1 MGKFDNYIGDLILKN
16 LSRMLGVFYLL
27 LFLNGCLSIG
37 SGPLTN
43 SISIPASQFKVK
55 HKLPKGFCLDRSAN
69 SSTGLQET
77 LVITNC
83 IEVNN
88 GDKLYFSRRPVDTIV
103 NITFTQ
109 SSVPKKISQKKYL
122 SEIANKMEF
131 KKFTAVFSNKKL
143 IYGEKK
149 LQNEFFY
156 VNFQMVSSSKRREF
170 VRKYFFFVDNKVVVM
185 TIVSFHKPRK
195 STYSS
200 FESFIKKLSKPSS

>member
-1 MGKFDNYIGDLILKN
+1 LKN
-16 LSRMLGVFYLL
+16 LSRMLAGFS
-27 LFLNGCLSIG
+27 LFMFLSGCLSIG

-43 SISIPASQFKVK
+43 SISIPAGQYKVK
-55 HKLPKGFCLDRSAN
+55 HKLPRGFCLDRSAN
-69 SSTGLQET
+69 NSTGLRET
-77 LVITNC
+77 LVVTNC

-109 SSVPKKISQKKYL
+109 SRVPKNISQKKYL
-122 SEIANKMEF
+122 AAIADKIEF
-131 KKFTAVFSNKKL
+131 RKFTASFSNKKL

-149 LQNEFFY
+149 LQNKFFY
-156 VNFQMVSSSKRREF
+156 VNFQMVSASKRKEF
-170 VRKYFFFVDNKVVVM
+170 VRKYFFLVDNKVVVM

>member
-1 MGKFDNYIGDLILKN
+1 MKN
-16 LSRMLGVFYLL
+16 FSRMLGGFYLL
-27 LFLNGCLSIG
+27 LFLSGCLSIG

-43 SISIPASQFKVK
+43 SISIPTGQFKVK

-69 SSTGLQET
+69 SSTGLRET

-109 SSVPKKISQKKYL
+109 SRVPKKISKKRYL
-122 SEIANKMEF
+122 SEIADKIEF
-131 KKFTAVFSNKKL
+131 KKFTEVSSKKKL

-149 LQNEFFY
+149 LQNKFFY
-156 VNFQMVSSSKRREF
+156 VNFQMVSASKRKEF
-170 VRKYFFFVDNKVVVM
+170 VRKYFFFLDNKVVVM

-195 STYSS
+195 STYTS
-200 FESFIKKLSKPSS
+200 FESFIKKLSKLSS

>member
-1 MGKFDNYIGDLILKN
+1 MKN

-43 SISIPASQFKVK
+43 SISIPASEFKVK

-69 SSTGLQET
+69 SSTGLKET

-109 SSVPKKISQKKYL
+109 SSVPKKISKKKYL
-122 SEIANKMEF
+122 SEIVNKMEF
-131 KKFTAVFSNKKL
+131 KKFTTVFSNKKL

-149 LQNEFFY
+149 LQNEFFH
-156 VNFQMVSSSKRREF
+156 VNFRMVNSSKRREF

-200 FESFIKKLSKPSS
+200 FESFIKRLRKPSS

>member
-1 MGKFDNYIGDLILKN
+1 MGKFDNYIGDLVLKN

-43 SISIPASQFKVK
+43 SISLPASQFKEK

-88 GDKLYFSRRPVDTIV
+88 ANKLYFSRRPVDTIV

-109 SSVPKKISQKKYL
+109 SSVPKKVSKKKYL
-122 SEIANKMEF
+122 SEIANKIEF
-131 KKFTAVFSNKKL
+131 KKFTAVFRNKKL

-149 LQNEFFY
+149 LRNEFFH
-156 VNFQMVSSSKRREF
+156 VNFQIVSSSKRREF

-185 TIVSFHKPRK
+185 TIVSFHEPRK
-195 STYSS
+195 STYFS

>member
-1 MGKFDNYIGDLILKN
+1 
-16 LSRMLGVFYLL
+16 MLGIFYLL

-43 SISIPASQFKVK
+43 SISITASQFKVK

-88 GDKLYFSRRPVDTIV
+88 GDKLYFSRRPVDTVV
-103 NITFTQ
+103 NITFTK

-122 SEIANKMEF
+122 SEIANKIEF
-131 KKFTAVFSNKKL
+131 KKFTAIFSNKRL

-149 LQNEFFY
+149 LRNEFFH
-156 VNFQMVSSSKRREF
+156 VNFQIVSSSKRREF

-185 TIVSFHKPRK
+185 TIVSFHKPKK
-195 STYSS
+195 STYTS

>member
-1 MGKFDNYIGDLILKN
+1 MGKFDNYIGDLVLKN

-43 SISIPASQFKVK
+43 SISTPASQFKVK

-83 IEVNN
+83 IKVNN

-109 SSVPKKISQKKYL
+109 SRVPKNISQKKYL
-122 SEIANKMEF
+122 AAIADKIEF
-131 KKFTAVFSNKKL
+131 RKFTASFSNKKL

-149 LQNEFFY
+149 LQNKFFY
-156 VNFQMVSSSKRREF
+156 VNFQMVSASKRKEF
-170 VRKYFFFVDNKVVVM
+170 VRKYFFLVDNKVVVM
-185 TIVSFHKPRK
+185 TIVSFQKPGE

-200 FESFIKKLSKPSS
+200 FESFIKKLSKLSS

>member
-1 MGKFDNYIGDLILKN
+1 MNN
-16 LSRMLGVFYLL
+16 LSRMLGGFYLL
-27 LFLNGCLSIG
+27 LFLSGCLSIG

-43 SISIPASQFKVK
+43 SIPIPASQFKVQY
-55 HKLPKGFCLDRSAN
+55 KLPRGFCLDRSAN
-69 SSTGLQET
+69 NSTGLGET

-109 SSVPKKISQKKYL
+109 SRVPKKITQKKYL
-122 SEIANKMEF
+122 SEIAQKIDF
-131 KKFTAVFSNKKL
+131 KNFTDAFSNKKL
-143 IYGEKK
+143 IYREKK
-149 LQNEFFY
+149 LQNKFFY
-156 VNFQMVSSSKRREF
+156 VNFQMVRASKRKEF
-170 VRKYFFFVDNKVVVM
+170 VRKYFFLVDNKVVVM

>member
-1 MGKFDNYIGDLILKN
+1 MQ
-16 LSRMLGVFYLL
+16 
-27 LFLNGCLSIG
+27 
-37 SGPLTN
+37 SGQTK
-43 SISIPASQFKVK
+43 IKY
-55 HKLPKGFCLDRSAN
+55 KLPNGFCLDRSAN
-69 SSTGLQET
+69 TSSALQQT
-77 LVITNC
+77 LVVTNC
-83 IEVNN
+83 IAVNTV
-88 GDKLYFSRRPVDTIV
+88 DQPYYSRRPVDTIV

-109 SSVPKKISQKKYL
+109 SRVPKKISQKKYL
-122 SEIANKMEF
+122 SEIAEKIEF
-131 KKFTAVFSNKKL
+131 RKFTAAFRNKKL

-200 FESFIKKLSKPSS
+200 FENFIKKLSKPSS

>member
-1 MGKFDNYIGDLILKN
+1 MVLKN

-77 LVITNC
+77 LVVTNC

-103 NITFTQ
+103 NITFTH
-109 SSVPKKISQKKYL
+109 SKFPKEISQKKYL
-122 SEIANKMEF
+122 SEIADKMEF
-131 KKFTAVFSNKKL
+131 KKFSAAFSNKKL
-143 IYGEKK
+143 IYGDKK
-149 LQNEFFY
+149 LRNKFFY
-156 VNFQMVSSSKRREF
+156 VNFQIVGSSKRREF
-170 VRKYFFFVDNKVVVM
+170 VRKYFFLIDKKVVIM
-185 TIVSFHKPRK
+185 TILSYHKPSK

-200 FESFIKKLSKPSS
+200 FESFITKLSKPSS

>member
-1 MGKFDNYIGDLILKN
+1 MKN
-16 LSRMLGVFYLL
+16 LSRMLGGFYLL
-27 LFLNGCLSIG
+27 LLLSGCLSIG

-43 SISIPASQFKVK
+43 SISIPAGQLKVK

-69 SSTGLQET
+69 NSTGLRET
-77 LVITNC
+77 LVVTNC

-88 GDKLYFSRRPVDTIV
+88 GDRLYFSRRPVDTIV

-109 SSVPKKISQKKYL
+109 SRVPKKISKKRYL
-122 SEIANKMEF
+122 SEIADKIEF
-131 KKFTAVFSNKKL
+131 KKFTAASSKKKL

-149 LQNEFFY
+149 LQSKFFY
-156 VNFQMVSSSKRREF
+156 VNFQMVSSSKRKEF

-200 FESFIKKLSKPSS
+200 FESFIKKLSKLSS

>member
-1 MGKFDNYIGDLILKN
+1 MEN
-16 LSRMLGVFYLL
+16 LCRTLGGIFLL
-27 LFLNGCLSIG
+27 LLLSGCLSIG

-43 SISIPASQFKVK
+43 SISIPEGQNKVK
-55 HKLPKGFCLDRSAN
+55 HKLPSGFCLDRSAN
-69 SSTGLQET
+69 SYTGLQET
-77 LVITNC
+77 LVLTNC

-88 GDKLYFSRRPVDTIV
+88 GNKLYFSRRPVDTIV

-109 SSVPKKISQKKYL
+109 SRVPKKISKKKYL
-122 SEIANKMEF
+122 SVIADKMEF
-131 KKFTAVFSNKKL
+131 KKFSAAIRNKKI

-149 LQNEFFY
+149 LQNTFFY
-156 VNFQMVSSSKRREF
+156 VNFEMVNSSKRREF
-170 VRKYFFFVDNKVVVM
+170 VRKYFFLVNNKVVLM

>member
-1 MGKFDNYIGDLILKN
+1 
-16 LSRMLGVFYLL
+16 MLGGFYLL
-27 LFLNGCLSIG
+27 LFLSGCLSIG

-43 SISIPASQFKVK
+43 SISIPTSQFKVK

-77 LVITNC
+77 MVITNC

-109 SSVPKKISQKKYL
+109 SSVPQKISQKKYL

-149 LQNEFFY
+149 LHNEFFH

-170 VRKYFFFVDNKVVVM
+170 VRKYFFFVDNKLVVM
-185 TIVSFHKPRK
+185 TILSFHKPRK

>member
-1 MGKFDNYIGDLILKN
+1 LENF
-16 LSRMLGVFYLL
+16 SRMLLGFYLL
-27 LFLNGCLSIG
+27 LFLSGCLSIG
-37 SGPLTN
+37 SGLLTN
-43 SISIPASQFKVK
+43 SISIPAGQFKVK
-55 HKLPKGFCLDRSAN
+55 HKLPRGFCLDRSAN
-69 SSTGLQET
+69 SSTSLQET
-77 LVITNC
+77 LVVTNC

-88 GDKLYFSRRPVDTIV
+88 GDKLYFSRRPVDTLV

-109 SSVPKKISQKKYL
+109 SRVPKKISQKKYL
-122 SEIANKMEF
+122 SEIADKMEF
-131 KKFTAVFSNKKL
+131 KKFSAAFSNKKL

-149 LQNEFFY
+149 LRNKFFY